1 MKKLIWISLSLAL
14 WTAIAIETSAQ
25 ELHRDILG
33 IRLNMTEKEAHERL
47 KAIGSFVRNEEKRQE
62 VWQVRDESFSHLL
75 IGFGKDE
82 KVRYVTAV
90 AREDKDARRV
100 AYEEIGNLKKAR
112 QAGDPRINNFRYE
125 WELPAEKDN
134 PHTLVIALGR
144 DPKFLTTY
152 SLKRLSDNSAAE
164 END

>member
-1 MKKLIWISLSLAL
+1 MRKFIWISLSLGL
-14 WTAIAIETSAQ
+14 WTATAIETSAQ
-25 ELHRDILG
+25 ELQRDILG
-33 IRLNMTEKEAHERL
+33 IRLKMTEEEAHERL
-47 KAIGSFVRNEEKRQE
+47 KEIGTFVRNEGKRQE
-62 VWQVRDESFSHLL
+62 VWQVHDESFSHLL

-82 KVRYVTAV
+82 KLRYVTAV
-90 AREDKDARRV
+90 AREDKDAKRV
-100 AYEEIGNLKKAR
+100 PYERMGNLKKAR

-152 SLKRLSDNSAAE
+152 SLKRLDDNSAGE
-164 END
+164 EDD

>member
-1 MKKLIWISLSLAL
+1 M
-14 WTAIAIETSAQ
+14 
-25 ELHRDILG
+25 
-33 IRLNMTEKEAHERL
+33 
-47 KAIGSFVRNEEKRQE
+47 
-62 VWQVRDESFSHLL
+62 
-75 IGFGKDE
+75 
-82 KVRYVTAV
+82 RYVTAV

-144 DPKFLTTY
+144 DPRFLTTY

>member
-1 MKKLIWISLSLAL
+1 MKKFIWISLSLGL
-14 WTAIAIETSAQ
+14 WAAIAIETSAQ

-33 IRLNMTEKEAHERL
+33 ICLNMTEEEAHQRL
-47 KAIGSFVRNEEKRQE
+47 KAIGTFVRNEEKRQE
-62 VWQVRDESFSHLL
+62 VWQVRNESFSHLL

-144 DPKFLTTY
+144 DPRFLTTY

-164 END
+164 EDD

>member
-1 MKKLIWISLSLAL
+1 MKKLIRISSLAL

-33 IRLNMTEKEAHERL
+33 IRLNMAEKEAHSRL
-47 KAIGSFVRNEEKRQE
+47 KEIGTFLRNEEKRQE

-82 KVRYVTAV
+82 KLRYVTAV
-90 AREDKDARRV
+90 AREDKDAKRV
-100 AYEEIGNLKKAR
+100 PYEQIGNLKKAR

-134 PHTLVIALGR
+134 QQTLVIALGR

-152 SLKRLSDNSAAE
+152 SLKRLKDNSAAE